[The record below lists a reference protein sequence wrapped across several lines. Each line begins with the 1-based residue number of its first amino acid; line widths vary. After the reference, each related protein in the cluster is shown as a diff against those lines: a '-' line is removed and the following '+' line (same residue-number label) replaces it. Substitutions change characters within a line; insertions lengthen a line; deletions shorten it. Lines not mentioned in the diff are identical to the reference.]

1 MSHSFTG
8 RDLSCIRGERLVFAG
23 LSFRLEPGG
32 ALVLRGPNGSGKS
45 SLLRLAAGLARPSKG
60 VVAWNGGD
68 IAADRASHHARL
80 VYIGHADAVKPALT
94 AAENLAFWTGLRGGG
109 DVAGGLRR
117 LGLGDLAGIPAR
129 YLSSGE
135 KRRLALAVLAASP
148 AELWL
153 LDEPAVGLDAAS
165 VALLEALI
173 AEHRRSGGMVVLS
186 THTEMTL
193 VTFFIIA
200 GALFPLGVGP
210 EPGVLARIAGGVI
223 WVTALLA
230 VLLSLDRLFQQDF
243 EDGSLDLLVLAPMP
257 LEATVM
263 AKAAAH
269 WLTTGLPLIAAS
281 PVLAVLLNLPA
292 AGYPVLL
299 AAMALGTPSLSLIG
313 AIGAALSLGARRGGV
328 LMSLLVLPLYIPVL
342 IFGVAAVDA
351 AVMGMSARSHL
362 LFLGAILAAALP
374 LAPWAAAAAL
384 RQAAE

>member
-1 MSHSFTG
+1 MPAFRQILL
-8 RDLSCIRGERLVFAG
+8 RD
-23 LSFRLEPGG
+23 
-32 ALVLRGPNGSGKS
+32 
-45 SLLRLAAGLARPSKG
+45 LRLAFRQGM
-60 VVAWNGGD
+60 
-68 IAADRASHHARL
+68 
-80 VYIGHADAVKPALT
+80 DAFMA
-94 AAENLAFWTGLRGGG
+94 
-109 DVAGGLRR
+109 
-117 LGLGDLAGIPAR
+117 
-129 YLSSGE
+129 
-135 KRRLALAVLAASP
+135 
-148 AELWL
+148 
-153 LDEPAVGLDAAS
+153 
-165 VALLEALI
+165 
-173 AEHRRSGGMVVLS
+173 
-186 THTEMTL
+186 

-210 EPGVLARIAGGVI
+210 EPGVLARIAGGII

-243 EDGSLDLLVLAPMP
+243 EDGSLDLLVLAPAP

-281 PVLAVLLNLPA
+281 PILAILLNLPA
-292 AGYPVLL
+292 AGYPVLI

-351 AVMGMSARSHL
+351 ATLGLSARPHL

>member
-1 MSHSFTG
+1 MPAFRQILL
-8 RDLSCIRGERLVFAG
+8 RD
-23 LSFRLEPGG
+23 
-32 ALVLRGPNGSGKS
+32 
-45 SLLRLAAGLARPSKG
+45 LRLAFRQGM
-60 VVAWNGGD
+60 
-68 IAADRASHHARL
+68 
-80 VYIGHADAVKPALT
+80 DAFMA
-94 AAENLAFWTGLRGGG
+94 
-109 DVAGGLRR
+109 
-117 LGLGDLAGIPAR
+117 
-129 YLSSGE
+129 
-135 KRRLALAVLAASP
+135 
-148 AELWL
+148 
-153 LDEPAVGLDAAS
+153 
-165 VALLEALI
+165 
-173 AEHRRSGGMVVLS
+173 
-186 THTEMTL
+186 

-243 EDGSLDLLVLAPMP
+243 EDGSLDLLVLAPTP
-257 LEATVM
+257 LEATVL

-342 IFGVAAVDA
+342 IFGVAGVDA
-351 AVMGMSARSHL
+351 AVMGMSARPHL